1 MRRIKTFICRL
12 AIFYLLFGFSM
23 PCCLFAESKIIAI
36 VNSEAITQKDLND
49 FINFMRL
56 QLSPEFEGSALE
68 ERVQSM
74 KKDLLNKLIEDKLV
88 LQEAKKN
95 ELSVD
100 ESRIR
105 ARINDIRSRYAT
117 DNGFQADLLI
127 RGLTQA
133 DLETK
138 IREQLLMH
146 GIIEHAVRRNIMIT
160 PKEIT
165 AFYNQN
171 IGKFNA
177 EEIRKVDVVIV
188 GSGALANK
196 ITLDLNSPKPLEDI
210 VGEHSLSIDSLEVI
224 ERELSEEISREVF
237 NLKTGERSKLIHH
250 EGKYYIFRLNQII
263 PSRKLNL
270 AEVQDQI
277 KLYLFE
283 TKMQESMLKWLDELK
298 EKSYIKIL

>member
-1 MRRIKTFICRL
+1 MRRIKRL
-12 AIFYLLFGFSM
+12 IFTLVIFALLFSFYLPRHLY
-23 PCCLFAESKIIAI
+23 ADSKIIAI
-36 VNSEAITQKDLND
+36 VNSEAITQKDLDD
-49 FINFMRL
+49 FINFMRM
-56 QLSPEFEGSALE
+56 QLSRELEGGALE
-68 ERVQSM
+68 DRVQSM
-74 KKDLLNKLIEDKLV
+74 TEDLLKKLIEDRLV

-95 ELSVD
+95 EITVD

-105 ARINDIRSRYAT
+105 ARISDIRRRYPA
-117 DNGFQADLLI
+117 DNDFQADLLI

-138 IREQLLMH
+138 IREQFLMRS
-146 GIIEHAVRRNIMIT
+146 IIDQEVRRNVVIN

-171 IGKFNA
+171 IDRFNA
-177 EEIRKVDVVIV
+177 EELRRVDVLMID
-188 GSGALANK
+188 SGELANK
-196 ITLDLNSPKPLEDI
+196 IAPDLNGTRTLEEI
-210 VGEHSLSIDSLEVI
+210 AIEHSLSVDSLEVI
-224 ERELSEEISREVF
+224 ERELSEEVSKEVF
-237 NLKTGERSKLIHH
+237 RLEVGQRSGLVHL

-270 AEVQDQI
+270 SEVQDQI

-283 TKMQESMLKWLDELK
+283 KKMQESMLQWLDGLK